1 MASHERE
8 AIFVRRLFWCMLCHE
23 VLVGCTRRCEHIE
36 LGMGND
42 YGIPFVDGDA
52 AEQALSAEWRI
63 EVAFGNDKD
72 IG

>member
-1 MASHERE
+1 
-8 AIFVRRLFWCMLCHE
+8 
-23 VLVGCTRRCEHIE
+23 
-36 LGMGND
+36 MGND

-63 EVAFGNDKD
+63 EVAFGNGKD